1 MNPIIEPSAQVRG
14 ADLLSDSCFQRS
26 FQGTSFTN
34 TGIAHPR
41 RTYVRTQPPSGNSPP
56 PHSRRKSC
64 QAPQASRRGISFHR
78 QRPPHRQA
86 ASGRLGFA
94 GESVDQERVR
104 KPTSLRP
111 QRLPGCARLGR
122 AGRPSPHKRP
132 KLPLSRIS
140 PDSFLHSSSCGCS
153 LLPAAIGHRRT

>member
-41 RTYVRTQPPSGNSPP
+41 RTYVRTQPSSGNSPP

-64 QAPQASRRGISFHR
+64 KAPQASRRGISFHR

-94 GESVDQERVR
+94 GESVDQERVTKR
-104 KPTSLRP
+104 TLLRP
-111 QRLPGCARLGR
+111 RRLPSCARLER
-122 AGRPSPHKRP
+122 AGRPSPRQRLKIPR
-132 KLPLSRIS
+132 SRIS
-140 PDSFLHSSSCGCS
+140 PDSFSHSPRCGCS
-153 LLPAAIGHRRT
+153 LPAAVCHRPA